1 MYDARL
7 PKAAYTPWFTRFVA
21 SVIDVL
27 PVAVVWGIWETVA
40 IASAAT
46 DCITYAN
53 GGVVCTSSGSPL
65 SDVAF
70 ALAVML
76 TAGYV
81 VLNFGYRQ
89 GVTGSSIGKSVM
101 KFQVVDDKTWR
112 PTGFAT
118 SILRQAV
125 HLVDAIICFA
135 GFLAPLWDA
144 RRQTL
149 ADKLMKTVCVPRV
162 TSETHSRRST
172 PRR

>member
-21 SVIDVL
+21 SVIDAL
-27 PVAVVWGIWETVA
+27 PVAVVWGVWDVVA

-46 DCITYAN
+46 DCVTYDN
-53 GGVVCTSSGSPL
+53 GGVVCTSAGSPL

-70 ALAVML
+70 ALVVVL
-76 TAGYV
+76 TAGYLV
-81 VLNFGYRQ
+81 WNFGHRQ
-89 GVTGSSIGKSVM
+89 GATGASIGKSVM

-118 SILRQAV
+118 SMLRQAV
-125 HLVDAIICFA
+125 HLIDAIICFV
-135 GFLAPLWDA
+135 GFLFPLWDA

-149 ADKLMKTVCVPRV
+149 ADKLMNTVCVPRI
-162 TSETHSRRST
+162 SGTHSPRSA